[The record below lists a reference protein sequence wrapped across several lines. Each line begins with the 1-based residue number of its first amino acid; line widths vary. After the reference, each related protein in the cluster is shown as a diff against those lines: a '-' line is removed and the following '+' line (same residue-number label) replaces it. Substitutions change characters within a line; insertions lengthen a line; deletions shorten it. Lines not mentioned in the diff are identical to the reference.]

1 VPEESA
7 ERETEVSEPP
17 LFTLAVGSSRGS
29 GLTLADTLEGA
40 RDEDLAAT
48 LQEFPRFENVLVQ
61 AGMASIVRDVEQEER
76 EREAEI
82 ATEEVRVI
90 IVREVELALDHR
102 VPFTPA
108 TYMPRVHFFVPQGCD
123 TYTPLLPVY
132 LDTSVIRDRSTHI
145 AYRNPLVCTLFILLL
160 VSVCCIFLSPILIV
174 SCLC

>member
-1 VPEESA
+1 
-7 ERETEVSEPP
+7 
-17 LFTLAVGSSRGS
+17 
-29 GLTLADTLEGA
+29 
-40 RDEDLAAT
+40 
-48 LQEFPRFENVLVQ
+48 
-61 AGMASIVRDVEQEER
+61 MASVVRDVEQEER
-76 EREAEI
+76 ERGAEI
-82 ATEEVRVI
+82 ATEEVRVT

-108 TYMPRVHFFVPQGCD
+108 TYVPRVHFFVPQGCD

-160 VSVCCIFLSPILIV
+160 VSVCCIFLLSILIV